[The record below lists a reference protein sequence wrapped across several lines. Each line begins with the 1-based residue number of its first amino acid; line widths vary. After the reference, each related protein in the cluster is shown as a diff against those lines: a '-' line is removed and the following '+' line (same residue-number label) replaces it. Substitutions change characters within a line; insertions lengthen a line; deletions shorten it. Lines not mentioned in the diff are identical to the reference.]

1 MSVTSMD
8 PSPPP
13 ELTPEEKRRRKLL
26 LAILITLLA
35 LLALV
40 SYLFVRYL
48 NQPEPLP
55 ELIPVP
61 VEVSY
66 PPHYISSFYDVNG
79 PVGVAL
85 SPAQDRIYVTEMRG
99 ERLVKMFDLDG
110 NLLGSFAP
118 PRTNPGERAPVYIAT
133 DSTGR
138 VFVTDRLQ
146 HAIFM
151 YDADGNFLD
160 TILSPTLSLSEYI
173 AKHTGLTPEPGSFA
187 YNFFQEEV
195 YYRDEHGAEAVLPR
209 PDDATWAPLGIR
221 LDAHNRMYLTDLTQ
235 DAHAVMIVPASVV
248 MAPDWLD
255 FDLNAFK
262 FGVSGQG
269 NGQFLFPNSALPDS
283 QGRIIVSDGNNGRLS
298 VWDEQGRFLFHF
310 GVGSGDGALNLP
322 RGMAIDAKDR
332 LHVVDAVGQNVR
344 VYDFSG
350 ENPEFLYAFGVI
362 GSQSGQFN
370 YPNDIALDV
379 SGRLYIADRENNRI
393 QVWSY

>member
-1 MSVTSMD
+1 MSATPIDST
-8 PSPPP
+8 PPP
-13 ELTPEEKRRRKLL
+13 ELTPDEKRRRKRL
-26 LAILITLLA
+26 LAILVILLLLLA
-35 LLALV
+35 SV
-40 SYLFVRYL
+40 SYMFVRYL

-66 PPHYISSFYDVNG
+66 PPRYIFSIYEVNS

-85 SPAQDRIYVTEMRG
+85 SPDGERIYVTEMRG
-99 ERLVKMFDLDG
+99 DRLVKILDRDG

-133 DSTGR
+133 DATGR

-151 YDADGNFLD
+151 YDAEGNFLD

-173 AKHTGLTPEPGSFA
+173 AKHTGLTPEPGTFA
-187 YNFFQEEV
+187 YNFFQNEV
-195 YYRDEHGAEAVLPR
+195 YYQDENGEEATLPR
-209 PDDATWAPLGIR
+209 PDDAIWAPLGIR
-221 LDAHNRMYLTDLTQ
+221 FDSHDRMYLTDLT
-235 DAHAVMIVPASVV
+235 DEAHAVMVVPASVIL
-248 MAPDWLD
+248 APDWLD

-262 FGVSGQG
+262 FGTSGQG

-298 VWDEQGRFLFHF
+298 IWDDQGDFLYHF
-310 GVGSGDGALNLP
+310 GVGSGEGALNLP
-322 RGMAIDAKDR
+322 RGMAIDDKDR
-332 LHVVDAVGQNVR
+332 LHVVDAVGQTVR

-350 ENPEFLYAFGVI
+350 DDPKFLYAFGAI
-362 GSQSGQFN
+362 GNQGGQFN
-370 YPNDIALDV
+370 YPNDIALDAA
-379 SGRLYIADRENNRI
+379 GRLYIADRENNRI
-393 QVWSY
+393 QVWTY